1 MVFYCL
7 EGGAVERLRCSIW
20 FAAIWF
26 TAFYWGCGIFGGHL
40 DSEQYGHHKSM
51 LGGWIMVAKVNV
63 ISFSTNFGPV
73 KSLFGWF
80 FYKYNNIA
88 TIMRFQ

>member
-1 MVFYCL
+1 MVAKVNVLVCPPLLGFGRGYL
-7 EGGAVERLRCSIW
+7 
-20 FAAIWF
+20 
-26 TAFYWGCGIFGGHL
+26 GGHL

-63 ISFSTNFGPV
+63 ISLSTTFGPV

-80 FYKYNNIA
+80 FYK
-88 TIMRFQ
+88 